1 VTRVV
6 VASGY
11 GGPEVLQLHD
21 IVLPQPGA
29 GQVLIDVKAAGA
41 NAIDYKLYSGYLGND
56 PHALPM
62 PIGLEVSGVVAAVVA
77 GTAGFTGPLNAGDEV
92 IAAGVRGGY
101 AEQLIAD
108 AANVGHKPANLSF
121 EQAAGLL
128 VAGSTAW
135 HLLTATKVDA
145 GDTVLLHGGA
155 GGVGLL
161 AVQLA
166 ALRGAKVIATASPR
180 QHDLLRG
187 YGAVPVEY
195 GAGLEDRVRAIGAV
209 DVALDLVGTDEA
221 LDTSVELVGDRGR
234 IATIAGF
241 ARAGELGILALSGA
255 DGGAAIRAAAWPQ
268 LVKFAAD
275 RKLEVTVDRV
285 YLLKDAPAAHRY
297 LQTGHAHGKVVL
309 IAEESIHAWYRPNEA
324 NQPGAQID

>member
-1 VTRVV
+1 MV

-11 GGPEVLQLHD
+11 GGPEVLELHD

-41 NAIDYKLYSGYLGND
+41 NAIDYKLYSGHLGND
-56 PHALPM
+56 PDALPM
-62 PIGLEVSGVVAAVVA
+62 PVGLEVSGVVAAVVPE
-77 GTAGFTGPLNAGDEV
+77 TAGFTGPLNTGDEV

-101 AEQLIAD
+101 AEQLVAD

-128 VAGSTAW
+128 VAGATAW
-135 HLLTATKVDA
+135 HLLTATTVGA
-145 GDTVLLHGGA
+145 GETVLLHGGA

-166 ALRGAKVIATASPR
+166 VARGAKVIATASPGR
-180 QHDLLRG
+180 HDLLRG

-195 GAGLEDRVRAIGAV
+195 GAGLVDRVRAIGAV

-221 LDTSVELVGDRGR
+221 LDTSVELVADRGR

-241 ARAGELGILALSGA
+241 ARAAELGILALSGA
-255 DGGAAIRAAAWPQ
+255 DGGAEIRAAAWPQ
-268 LVKFAAD
+268 LVKLAAD

-285 YLLKDAPAAHRY
+285 FMLEEAPEAHRY

-309 IAEESIHAWYRPNEA
+309 VPEETRCLPGGPSRP
-324 NQPGAQID
+324 GD